1 MTDLAERLQAALTV
15 LRWPYA
21 TLGAACDVPTARAW
35 RWLNDARY
43 PPPMAVVERLEE
55 WAAFIG
61 ASPLPQKPERARD
74 DPEAV

>member
-1 MTDLAERLQAALTV
+1 MTEPADRLQAALTV

-21 TLGAACDVPTARAW
+21 TLGAACGVTPTRAW

-43 PPPMAVVERLEE
+43 PPPLAILERLEE

-61 ASPLPQKPERARD
+61 ASPLPQKPVKAPD